1 MSLFANMSRKSARM
15 APAVLGVHVL
25 MQTFHCYNTAVVNAM
40 YMLVRREKKTNQTRM
55 YNLTKCVKNYYIFNP
70 QKVIFLGP
78 LYRLNALCELFI
90 SIL

>member
-1 MSLFANMSRKSARM
+1 MSLFANMSQKSARL
-15 APAVLGVHVL
+15 APAVLSVHEL
-25 MQTFHCYNTAVVNAM
+25 MHTFHCCNTAVVIAM
-40 YMLVRREKKTNQTRM
+40 YMLVRREKKQNKRVCTTLQNV
-55 YNLTKCVKNYYIFNP
+55 LNP